1 MKSISFIF
9 KQHYFFPLFFLIFI
23 TPSYATCST
32 KHAVTG
38 MLPYQNEAIKI
49 GVVSGSLYARKIA
62 NGDFAYKIIEKPLK
76 SCLGV
81 ETLIIQKPLAELLA
95 LAKSGKVDL
104 IFDLAKSKERNQ
116 YLDYSISVSD
126 EAPYIVSSNSL
137 TNSLKSGQS
146 IATLKGSAWIE
157 MTKVF
162 LESIGFENN
171 IKLVGSI
178 SDLNKEPLFVSG
190 SSHITNYH
198 GFKMPI
204 SEIMGSHIAVI
215 KSKSDILLPVI
226 NEIIE
231 GIDKTQLE
239 KEIIGFNNQYLSLSN
254 ATLQNG
260 NDINVLMD
268 FHLFPF
274 YADKYNN
281 LLIFNKYKN
290 LADEIYG
297 INLIDQDCHDDNC
310 FKLYGDDVKMAIYDK
325 EKLSDRWPTNSLG
338 LVRIVLF
345 KNTDINDV
353 KRIGIMKE
361 MPSDL
366 RSPSKKYI
374 EFLHQEEMVEYFMQ
388 GGIDAFISTNLD
400 GKLLLAQ
407 NPGLNFTEEQL
418 SFKSVVFLVPKEH
431 PDSKALLSILNSLI
445 EISNNTGYVAV
456 DKHARE
462 LTLQSV
468 IDGKKELRLRDF
480 YSYIILSIIF
490 VVYLYFVYKKVTVDP
505 LTKLLNSSLMKKYH
519 KKKSYNY
526 ITYISISNLESI
538 KKVEGVEYANN
549 VIKTFSSILVNSFPK
564 VDKIFRLY
572 GDHFVVFSKN
582 SSVEILEYRLGIL
595 KNNSEKQKVIF
606 NCGVKKMTCDIKLDL
621 IASTEAM
628 YANSLNDGALFY
640 SYENSK
646 EVQDYINKN
655 VIKEVITQALKYK
668 SFSVNFQPKFDLK
681 LGVIYGAEALAR
693 LYVNGQHYSPAVFVN
708 YLEKCGRVPE
718 LDYLILEKTI
728 DFIKINNIYDVVF
741 SVNVSSES
749 IACETFKKKFRAI
762 LTENDMIKNLELEI
776 IESIAS
782 EHKNA
787 VISFITEI
795 RNDFGVQISLDD
807 FTTGNSSMILL
818 SEFRFDCIK
827 LDRSLF
833 NAMHN
838 NDKFKRSVKNLIKE
852 IRNFSDDIVF
862 EGIENEE
869 DESLVIELGVNKVQG
884 WKYSKPI
891 SPSDFM
897 IMIIGENA
905 NL

>member
-1 MKSISFIF
+1 MKSIYFIF
-9 KQHYFFPLFFLIFI
+9 KLHYLCPLLFLIFI
-23 TPSYATCST
+23 TPSYAACSINNT
-32 KHAVTG
+32 VTG
-38 MLPYQNEAIKI
+38 MLPYQNEVIKI
-49 GVVSGSLYARKIA
+49 GVVSDSLYTRKIA
-62 NGDFAYKIIEKPLK
+62 NGDFAYEIIEKPLK
-76 SCLGV
+76 NCLGV

-104 IFDLAKSKERNQ
+104 IFDLAKTKDRNQ
-116 YLDYSISVSD
+116 YLDYSIKISD
-126 EAPYIVSSNSL
+126 EIPYIVSSNPL
-137 TNSLKSGQS
+137 MNNLESGQS
-146 IATLKGSAWIE
+146 IATLKGSAWVDL
-157 MTKVF
+157 TKRF
-162 LESIGFENN
+162 LESIGFNNN
-171 IKLVGSI
+171 IKLVESV

-204 SEIMGSHIAVI
+204 SEMKGSHVAVI
-215 KSKSDILLPVI
+215 KSKSKILLPVI
-226 NEIIE
+226 NGIIE
-231 GIDKTQLE
+231 NIDKTQLE
-239 KEIIGFNNQYLSLSN
+239 KEITGLNNQYLSLSN
-254 ATLQNG
+254 KKLQNG
-260 NDINVLMD
+260 NYINVLMD

-290 LADEIYG
+290 LAAEIYG
-297 INLIDQDCHDDNC
+297 INLIDRDCHDNSC
-310 FKLYGDDVKMAIYDK
+310 FELYSDDVTMALYDK
-325 EKLSDRWPTNSLG
+325 EKLDGNLPTKSLG

-345 KNTDINDV
+345 KNTKINDV

-361 MPSDL
+361 MPRDL
-366 RSPSKKYI
+366 RSSSKKYI

-388 GGIDAFISTNLD
+388 GGIDAFISTSLD

-407 NPGLNFTEEQL
+407 NPNLNFTEEPL
-418 SFKSVVFLVPKEH
+418 SLKSVVFLVPKNH
-431 PDSKALLSILNSLI
+431 PESNALLSILNSLI
-445 EISNNTGYVAV
+445 EISNTTGYVAIN
-456 DKHARE
+456 KHARN
-462 LTLQSV
+462 LILQSV

-480 YSYIILSIIF
+480 YSYMVLSILF
-490 VVYLYFVYKKVTVDP
+490 VIYIYYFYKKVTVDP
-505 LTKLLNSSLMKKYH
+505 LTKLLNSNVMKKYH
-519 KKKSYNY
+519 RNKKYKNIIY
-526 ITYISISNLESI
+526 INISNLENI
-538 KKVEGVEYANN
+538 KKSDGVENANN
-549 VIKTFSSILVNSFPK
+549 IIRVFSHMLKASFPSK
-564 VDKIFRLY
+564 AKIFRLY
-572 GDHFVVFSKN
+572 GDHFVIFSKYGCIKKI
-582 SSVEILEYRLGIL
+582 EDKLIQL
-595 KNNSEKQKVIF
+595 KQRSDDKRVVF
-606 NCGVKKMTCDIKLDL
+606 NCGVKNRSSDLKLDL

-628 YANSLNDGALFY
+628 YANSLNDSALFY
-640 SYENSK
+640 SYEDSK

-681 LGVIYGAEALAR
+681 LGAIYGAEALAR

-708 YLEKCGRVPE
+708 YLEKCGRIPE
-718 LDYLILEKTI
+718 LDYLILEKTV
-728 DFIKINNIYDVVF
+728 DFIKINNMFDVVF

-749 IACETFKKKFRAI
+749 IACEMFKKKVRAI

-787 VISFITEI
+787 VIRFITEI
-795 RNDFGVQISLDD
+795 RHDFGVKISLDD

-838 NDKFKRSVKNLIKE
+838 NDKFKGAVKNLIKE
-852 IRNFSDDIVF
+852 VKNFCDEIVF

-869 DESLVIELGVNKVQG
+869 DESLVIELGVHKVQG

-891 SPSDFM
+891 TPDEFISL
-897 IMIIGENA
+897 IKN
-905 NL
+905 

>member
-1 MKSISFIF
+1 MMSISFIF
-9 KQHYFFPLFFLIFI
+9 KLHYFCPLFFLIFI

-32 KHAVTG
+32 NHAVTD
-38 MLPYQNEAIKI
+38 MSSYQYETIKI
-49 GVVSGSLYARKIA
+49 GIVSDSLYARKMA
-62 NGDFAYKIIEKPLK
+62 NGDFAYEIIEKPLK
-76 SCLGV
+76 NCLGV
-81 ETLIIQKPLAELLA
+81 KTLIIKQPLVELIE

-104 IFDLAKSKERNQ
+104 IFDLAKTKDRIK
-116 YLDYSISVSD
+116 YLDYSIKISG
-126 EAPYIVSSNSL
+126 EIPYIVSSNPL
-137 TNSLKSGQS
+137 INNLESGLS
-146 IATLKGSAWIE
+146 IATLKGSALVE
-157 MTKVF
+157 LTERF
-162 LESIGFENN
+162 LESIGFNNN
-171 IKLVGSI
+171 IKLVESV

-190 SSHITNYH
+190 SSYITNYH

-204 SEIMGSHIAVI
+204 SEMKGSHVAVI
-215 KSKSDILLPVI
+215 KSKSKILLPII
-226 NEIIE
+226 NDIIE
-231 GIDKTQLE
+231 NIDKTQLE
-239 KEIIGFNNQYLSLSN
+239 KEITDFNHQYLPLSN
-254 ATLQNG
+254 KTLQNG

-290 LADEIYG
+290 LAYEIYG
-297 INLIDQDCHDDNC
+297 INLVDQDCHDDSC
-310 FKLYGDDVKMAIYDK
+310 FKLYSDDVTMAIYDK
-325 EKLSDRWPTNSLG
+325 EKMDGNLPTKSLG

-361 MPSDL
+361 MPMDL
-366 RSPSKKYI
+366 RSPERKYI

-388 GGIDAFISTNLD
+388 GDIDAFISTSLD
-400 GKLLLAQ
+400 GKLLLAE
-407 NPGLNFTEEQL
+407 NPSLNFTEEKL
-418 SFKSVVFLVPKEH
+418 SLKSVVFLVPENH
-431 PDSKALLSILNSLI
+431 PESNALLSILNSLI
-445 EISNNTGYVAV
+445 DISNTTGYVAINQ
-456 DKHARE
+456 HSRN
-462 LTLQSV
+462 LILQSV

-480 YSYIILSIIF
+480 YSYMVLSILFFI
-490 VVYLYFVYKKVTVDP
+490 YIYFCYKKVTVDP

-519 KKKSYNY
+519 RNKKYKNIIY
-526 ITYISISNLESI
+526 INISNLENI
-538 KKVEGVEYANN
+538 KKSDGVENANN
-549 VIKTFSSILVNSFPK
+549 IIRVFSYMLKDSFPSK
-564 VDKIFRLY
+564 AKIFRLY
-572 GDHFVVFSKN
+572 GDHFVIFSNFGCIKKI
-582 SSVEILEYRLGIL
+582 EGKLIQL
-595 KNNSEKQKVIF
+595 KQRSDEKRVVF
-606 NCGVKKMTCDIKLDL
+606 NCGVKNRSSDLKLDL

-693 LYVNGQHYSPAVFVN
+693 LYVNGQHYSPAVFIN

-718 LDYLILEKTI
+718 LDFVILEKTI
-728 DFIKINNIYDVVF
+728 DFIKINNMFDVVF

-749 IACETFKKKFRAI
+749 IACETFKKKVRAI

-795 RNDFGVQISLDD
+795 RNDFGVKISLDD

-838 NDKFKRSVKNLIKE
+838 NNKFKGSVKKLIKE

-891 SPSDFM
+891 SPDKFISL
-897 IMIIGENA
+897 IKN
-905 NL
+905 

>member
-1 MKSISFIF
+1 MTKTIF
-9 KQHYFFPLFFLIFI
+9 FMFKLHYWCLFSLCIFV
-23 TPSYATCST
+23 TPSYATCSVNN
-32 KHAVTG
+32 AVID
-38 MLPYQNEAIKI
+38 MLSYQNEVIKI
-49 GVVSGSLYARKIA
+49 GVVSDSLYTRKSS
-62 NGDFAYKIIEKPLK
+62 NGDFAYEIIEKPLK
-76 SCLGV
+76 NCLGV

-95 LAKSGKVDL
+95 LAKGGDVDL
-104 IFDLAKSKERNQ
+104 IFDLLKTKERNQ
-116 YLDYSISVSD
+116 YLDYSINISD
-126 EAPYIVSSNSL
+126 EIPYIVSNNSL
-137 TNSLKSGQS
+137 INSLKSGQS

-157 MTKVF
+157 ITKTF
-162 LESIGFENN
+162 LESIGFEND
-171 IKLVGSI
+171 IKLVESI

-198 GFKMPI
+198 DFKMPI
-204 SEIMGSHIAVI
+204 SEMIGSHIAVI
-215 KSKSDILLPVI
+215 KSKSKTLLPVI
-226 NEIIE
+226 NGIIE
-231 GIDKTQLE
+231 NIDKTQLE
-239 KEIIGFNNQYLSLSN
+239 KKITGFNNQYLSLSN
-254 ATLQNG
+254 ETLQNG
-260 NDINVLMD
+260 NYINVLMD

-274 YADKYNN
+274 YGDKYNN

-297 INLIDQDCHDDNC
+297 INLVDRDCHDDSC
-310 FKLYGDDVKMAIYDK
+310 FKLYGDDVKLAIYDK
-325 EKLSDRWPTNSLG
+325 EKLNDNRPTNSLG

-345 KNTDINDV
+345 KNTEINDV

-361 MPSDL
+361 MPTDL

-374 EFLHQEEMVEYFMQ
+374 EFEHQEEMVGYFIE
-388 GGIDAFISTNLD
+388 GKVDAFISTNLD

-418 SFKSVVFLVPKEH
+418 RFKSVVFLVPKAH
-431 PDSKALLSILNSLI
+431 PESNTLLSILNSLI

-456 DKHARE
+456 DKHARD

-480 YSYIILSIIF
+480 YSYMLLSILFFI
-490 VVYLYFVYKKVTVDP
+490 YIYYFYKKVTIDP
-505 LTKLLNSSLMKKYH
+505 LTKLLNSNVMKKYH
-519 KKKSYNY
+519 RNNKYKNIIY
-526 ITYISISNLESI
+526 INISNLENI
-538 KKVEGVEYANN
+538 KKSDGVENANN
-549 VIKTFSSILVNSFPK
+549 IIRFFSHMLKDSFPSRA
-564 VDKIFRLY
+564 KIFRLY
-572 GDHFVVFSKN
+572 GDHFVVFSKYGCITQIEDKL
-582 SSVEILEYRLGIL
+582 VQL
-595 KNNSEKQKVIF
+595 KQRSDEKRVVF
-606 NCGVKKMTCDIKLDL
+606 NCGVKSRTSDLKLDL
-621 IASTEAM
+621 IASSDAM
-628 YANSLNDGALFY
+628 YANALNDSALFY

-693 LYVNGQHYSPAVFVN
+693 LQINGQHYSPAVFVN
-708 YLEKCGRVPE
+708 YLEQCGRIPE

-728 DFIKINNIYDVVF
+728 DFIKVNNLFDVVF

-749 IACETFKKKFRAI
+749 IVCETFKKKVRTI

-776 IESIAS
+776 IESIVS

-787 VISFITEI
+787 VINFITEI
-795 RNDFGVQISLDD
+795 RHDFGVKISLDD

-838 NDKFKRSVKNLIKE
+838 NEKFKSSVKNLIKE
-852 IRNFSDDIVF
+852 VKMFCDEIVF

-891 SPSDFM
+891 TPDEFISLINS
-897 IMIIGENA
+897 
-905 NL
+905 